1 MDGDEA
7 LQAKLTSL
15 LAGVEAL
22 DGRAI
27 TFRVDDN
34 GVPRAETDVRRLTEG
49 ALTEL
54 RARLS
59 ALDRDV
65 TSIDFDADPAVVD
78 AAVAHIKAM
87 VEELRGLTAKVTLG
101 ADDDVGRLALERYK
115 AQLDAIDGRIIK
127 ARLEAAQTPTS
138 HKNLQSFEREIKE
151 LTKGIKNVRMATDT
165 VQANTL
171 LDRFR
176 VKLHKLTSEVYDAE
190 VGVDDIVGQAKI
202 LELLAMLKHLDGM
215 TADVQ
220 IDIDG
225 GSESHR

>member
-27 TFRVDDN
+27 TSRVDDN
-34 GVPRAETDVRRLTEG
+34 GVPRAEADVRRLTEG

-127 ARLEAAQTPTS
+127 AGLEAAQTPTS

-151 LTKGIKNVRMATDT
+151 LTRAS
-165 VQANTL
+165 
-171 LDRFR
+171 R
-176 VKLHKLTSEVYDAE
+176 TSAWRP
-190 VGVDDIVGQAKI
+190 
-202 LELLAMLKHLDGM
+202 
-215 TADVQ
+215 TPCRPTPCST
-220 IDIDG
+220 
-225 GSESHR
+225 GSGSDSTN